1 MTKEDFYG
9 ACAALLGVG
18 RRYVERSPPTR
29 FAPRSLTPYRPPT
42 RASRWGDRQP
52 GNGRFPGFGLARM
65 FAADHVQLVLTRPIS
80 INRTFDSPEAAVAFL
95 RATLRVQQETE
106 PPGTGR
112 IAE

>member
-1 MTKEDFYG
+1 
-9 ACAALLGVG
+9 
-18 RRYVERSPPTR
+18 
-29 FAPRSLTPYRPPT
+29 
-42 RASRWGDRQP
+42 
-52 GNGRFPGFGLARM
+52 M